1 MRALSRMQD
10 PTKLRVWH
18 LAHELS
24 ADVVRLLPSARC
36 RAVPA
41 LRLQTIR
48 AASSVPANI
57 AAGCGTRTPREFGQ
71 HLEAALAALLELQT
85 RLVEARGDGVLP
97 ERDQEF
103 LQAKLTSVRR
113 MLISFIAAV
122 SRVPDPGIA
131 VTMAVHEA
139 VPAVSPPA

>member
-1 MRALSRMQD
+1 MQD

-36 RAVPA
+36 RTVPA
-41 LRLQTIR
+41 LRLRIIR
-48 AASSVPANI
+48 AAASVPANI
-57 AAGCGTRTPREFGQ
+57 AVGCGTRSPREFGQ
-71 HLEAALAALLELQT
+71 HLEAALASLLDLQSHMT
-85 RLVEARGDGVLP
+85 EARREGVLP

-103 LQAKLTSVRR
+103 LHGKLTSVRR

-122 SRVPDPGIA
+122 ARVPDPGH
-131 VTMAVHEA
+131 VTPAAVHEVA
-139 VPAVSPPA
+139 PTVSPQA